1 MTDND
6 RNIIE
11 SIFQDRVQITHET
24 SDRYAQDILDAIKDL
39 LQEYDEL
46 VEIKEMYFLA
56 EKHIKKLE
64 AMLDRRKER
73 YKKFNEVI

>member
-11 SIFQDRVQITHET
+11 SIFQERVQITHET

-64 AMLDRRKER
+64 AMLDRRKAR